1 MNALYYEHFQLNAYK
16 KLSNLIRLQHD
27 IIKKVEIALTVV
39 LRDTYMY
46 NDYTSSLINYQ
57 SIVIPYRLIMV
68 KSDRT
73 NNK

>member
-39 LRDTYMY
+39 LTE
-46 NDYTSSLINYQ
+46 IH
-57 SIVIPYRLIMV
+57 ICIMITQV
-68 KSDRT
+68 A
-73 NNK
+73 